1 MKRADLPQ
9 EVLALPRLTT
19 EIPAHGR
26 NRPTM
31 KHTGWMVLPVL
42 LGGLLGSGPI
52 APSPAQA
59 QSQRLTPVVQAIQKA
74 RPAVVAIRS
83 QRHLDRPGDARLG
96 PPQRIEGMGAGI
108 ILHPSGYILTNH
120 HVVAGVERIF
130 VTLADGQTFQA
141 QRIASDAGEDLA
153 VIRIRTPGPLTPIL
167 PGTSSDLMLGEPA
180 IAIGNPFGYDHTITR
195 GIVSAL
201 HRRVQV
207 NDELI
212 YEDLIQTDAA
222 INPGNSGGPLLNAD
236 GEMIGVTVA
245 VRAGAQGI
253 GFAIPV
259 DRALVVAA
267 RLLAHQAPVK
277 HGIRLRYSATRR
289 HWVVGSLLPGSP
301 AVQAG
306 LRRGDRILEVAG
318 QAVSHPV
325 ALQLALQSRRPGESV
340 KLLVQRGDRTH
351 TLTLLLESSARKQP
365 DRVWAVLGLKLE
377 PVQRA
382 LLQRYRVPYRGGL
395 RVLQVR
401 TGSPADRQ
409 GLKPGDILVGIHV
422 WETLRPEH
430 VQYILSRPDLDKLQ
444 PLKFYVVR
452 GGETFYGHLQ
462 VDYQRR

>member
-1 MKRADLPQ
+1 
-9 EVLALPRLTT
+9 
-19 EIPAHGR
+19 
-26 NRPTM
+26 M
-31 KHTGWMVLPVL
+31 KHTGWTVLFI
-42 LGGLLGSGPI
+42 LGLLLGSNWEGLPR
-52 APSPAQA
+52 AAA
-59 QSQRLTPVVQAIQKA
+59 QSQRFTPVVQAIQKA
-74 RPAVVAIRS
+74 RGAVVAIRS
-83 QRHLDRPGDARLG
+83 QRHLDRPGG
-96 PPQRIEGMGAGI
+96 PRPGRPQRVEGMGAGV

-141 QRIASDAGEDLA
+141 VRIASDAGEDLA
-153 VIRIRTPGPLTPIL
+153 VIKVRAPSPLTPIQ

-195 GIVSAL
+195 GIISAL

-212 YEDLIQTDAA
+212 YQDLIQTDAA

-236 GEMIGVTVA
+236 GQMIGVTVA

-267 RLLAHQAPVK
+267 RLLAQEAPVQ
-277 HGIRLRYSATRR
+277 HGIQLRYAAAKRCWTVAQVR
-289 HWVVGSLLPGSP
+289 PDSP
-301 AVQAG
+301 ASRAG

-318 QAVSHPV
+318 RAVEHPV
-325 ALQLALQSRRPGESV
+325 ALQLALQQHRPGEV
-340 KLLVQRGDRTH
+340 VELLVQRGERVH
-351 TLTLLLESSARKQP
+351 TLSLALAAATRPQS
-365 DRVWAVLGLKLE
+365 DRVWTILGLKLE
-377 PVQRA
+377 PVQQA
-382 LLQRYRVPYRGGL
+382 LLRRYRVPYRGGL
-395 RVLQVR
+395 RVVQVR
-401 TGSPADRQ
+401 KGSPAERQ
-409 GLKPGDILVGIHV
+409 GLKAGDILVGIHV

-444 PLKFYVVR
+444 PLKFYLVR

-462 VDYQRR
+462 VNYRQK